1 MSVDMTVEEM
11 VKSTVIRILR
21 KSEAD
26 FSTNASFADM
36 DADSLD
42 MVQVLVALEDA
53 YNIEIMDEDLSEITN
68 MGDFI
73 AYVERK
79 VTEQKQ

>member
-26 FSTNASFADM
+26 FSTNVSFADM

-73 AYVERK
+73 AYIERK
-79 VTEQKQ
+79 VEAQKL